1 MEIFRKIYRK
11 IIAKL
16 TDFSPELTSKIYY
29 FTKIKK
35 RLNLKNPKTFN
46 EKLMYLKL
54 NEYEENELITKCADK
69 YAVREYVTSCGCTE
83 ILNELYGVFD
93 NAEDINFEKLPDKFV
108 LKCNHGAGFNIIC
121 NDKSKL
127 DIKQARKKLNK
138 WLKTD
143 YWKFVAELQY
153 KNIDKK
159 IICEKLLENST
170 TKQINDYK
178 IYCFNGIPKFC
189 MVCIG
194 REEYK
199 KPKYYFMDKNWNVLK
214 INPDGISLDDK
225 IVIDKPKCIDKMY
238 DYAQKLSKPFKF
250 VRVDLYECNEKI
262 IFGELTFTPAG
273 CIDANYTKQA
283 QYKLGE
289 MIEIKR

>member
-1 MEIFRKIYRK
+1 MEILRKIYRK
-11 IIAKL
+11 IIAKI
-16 TDFSPELTSKIYY
+16 TDFSPALTSKIYY
-29 FTKIKK
+29 FTKLKK
-35 RLNLKNPKTFN
+35 RLNLQNPKTFN

-54 NEYEENELITKCADK
+54 NEYEGNELITKCADK
-69 YAVREYVTSCGCTE
+69 YAVREYITSCGCPE

-93 NAEDINFEKLPDKFV
+93 NAKDINFEKLPDKFV

-127 DIKQARKKLNK
+127 DIKKVRKKLNK

-153 KNIDKK
+153 KNINKK
-159 IICEKLLENST
+159 IICEKLLENNT

-178 IYCFNGIPKFC
+178 IYCFNGIPEFC

-194 REEYK
+194 REEHK

-214 INPDGISLDDK
+214 INPDGIGLNDK
-225 IVIDKPKCIDKMY
+225 TVIDKPKCIDKMY
-238 DYAQKLSKPFKF
+238 DNARKLSKPFKF

-273 CIDANYTKQA
+273 CIDANYTNQA
-283 QYKLGE
+283 QYELGE
-289 MIEIKR
+289 MIEIRR